1 MGEINFI
8 FQFTDTKLKLEMQ
21 EAVAFCNLQSQV
33 MNLSFNKFLTNAI
46 LNLTTLSD
54 GPSVMKQLGP
64 SLRKLIE

>member
-1 MGEINFI
+1 
-8 FQFTDTKLKLEMQ
+8 MQ
-21 EAVAFCNLQSQV
+21 EAVAFCNLQSRV

-64 SLRKLIE
+64 NLRKLIE